1 MMKRDQEWN
10 TLLQQAENVPD
21 GLEACIQQ
29 AVERGQ
35 RSERRKKFWKPV
47 TAVLGT
53 AAAFVLLVNC
63 SVDFALA
70 ASRVPIVRELV
81 EAVVLD
87 PSLKAAIAHEYVQ
100 LVGETYT
107 KDGVTLKIEY
117 LVADIKNLTV
127 FYRVYDEKGRDIALD
142 PELKNETGEGIASG
156 ASFGQEWIGQ
166 QDEETGLLGKLKA
179 LFRGGKPEHPIY
191 YWKFMI
197 EENTPERVRVDIKAY
212 QAAGMAKLPLGITFE
227 VPLTIEPQFLRSVKT
242 FDIHETVSVL
252 GQTLTI
258 DTVEVY
264 PTNTCVK
271 WHTAPDNDSW
281 LTYLP
286 FYLTD
291 ANGVRVDG
299 IMNGVAGSGG
309 DPNDGVGEIYLES
322 AWYDIAETLTLHLD
336 DAAALPKDLP
346 PAILHGDGTLTGLPS
361 YMKQDFSEESSE
373 SFYDFSVLTEKG
385 TYHSNTDPF
394 RGFVDA
400 NGKQSGFSKMY
411 SRMLEEDHL
420 MHTGYLMPTDVT
432 YPLELEIA
440 FAPAQKLPQ
449 PISVSVR

>member
-21 GLEACIQQ
+21 GLEVCIRQ
-29 AVERGQ
+29 AIERGR

-47 TAVLGT
+47 TAVLGA

-63 SVDFALA
+63 STGFALA

-100 LVGETYT
+100 LVGEIYT

-117 LVADIKNLTV
+117 LVADAKNLTV
-127 FYRVYDEKGRDIALD
+127 FYRVYDEKGREIALN
-142 PELKNETGEGIASG
+142 PEFKDETGEEIAAG
-156 ASFGQEWIGQ
+156 GSFGQEQ
-166 QDEETGLLGKLKA
+166 SEPQDEETGLIGKLKA
-179 LFRGGKPEHPIY
+179 LFRGGKPEPPIY
-191 YWKFMI
+191 YWKYMI
-197 EENTPERVRVDIKAY
+197 EGNTPERVRIDVEAY
-212 QAAGMAKLPLGITFE
+212 QDAGMTELPLGITFE

-242 FDIHETVSVL
+242 FDIDKTVSVL

-271 WHTAPDNDSW
+271 WHTAPENDSW

-309 DPNDGVGEIYLES
+309 DPSGGVGEIYLES
-322 AWYDIAETLTLHLD
+322 AWYDTAETLILHLD
-336 DAAALPKDLP
+336 NAAALPKDLP
-346 PAILHGDGTLTGLPS
+346 PAILHEDGTLTGLPD
-361 YMKQDFSEESSE
+361 YIRQDLSEELSD

-385 TYHSNTDPF
+385 TYHTNTGPF
-394 RGFVDA
+394 RWFVDA
-400 NGKQSGFSKMY
+400 DGKQGSFSEMY
-411 SRMLEEDHL
+411 SKILEDDHL

-432 YPLELEIA
+432 YPLEVEIG
-440 FAPAQKLPQ
+440 FAPGQKLPK
-449 PISVSVR
+449 PISISVR